1 MPESTSAEPDT
12 RPDQGLDR
20 LNALSEEGL
29 RAELAQCLDVER
41 WVRAVAA
48 AAPYAD
54 RAALL
59 DTADAH
65 AREITADEVA
75 SALARH
81 PRIGEKARGRG
92 TEAAWSRGEQSA
104 FASETDDAAVR
115 VQRIFQYAQQE
126 YEERFGQIYLVCAS
140 GRGPRDLLSDL
151 VGRLGNDRDTEL
163 AVVGGELRR
172 IAALR
177 LVKLLEAEG

>member
-12 RPDQGLDR
+12 RPDQGLER
-20 LNALSEEGL
+20 LNALPEEDL

-59 DTADAH
+59 ETADAH

-81 PRIGEKARGRG
+81 PRIGEKAAGKD

-104 FASETDDAAVR
+104 FAADTDDAAVR
-115 VQRIFQYAQQE
+115 VQRIFRYAQQE

-140 GRGPRDLLSDL
+140 GRGPRDLLADL
-151 VGRLGNDRDTEL
+151 VGRLANDRETEL
-163 AVVGGELRR
+163 AVVGGELRG

-177 LVKLLEAEG
+177 LVKLLEATT